1 MSENFFSLVLQDAPR
16 PLDMTALV
24 LQLRQLTAP
33 IGLSVELL
41 RNAQGSEP
49 AMVGVGGVPF
59 TVIAVATPVPPG
71 TMERAVAATIAWNE
85 AAAAVAAHG
94 AHLIVGCVQQPKN
107 HEHAL
112 HFAMLT
118 TFVTAAALDMSEGL
132 GAYWASGEMML
143 SPDGMR
149 RAVRAMLS
157 KTLPVED
164 WVNLMWFRGETAGQ
178 SQTVGAATIGMR
190 PFFGLEIEFLPAAQ
204 QPVELA
210 QRIFGLIRYLLM
222 HGMVIRDGETFGDS
236 ETDITR
242 VRFLEN
248 GSRVPGRVMQLSMET
263 GGPPVRERAAVS
275 SERQPSADAF
285 DTGAP
290 AHQAGERMG
299 EAAAPERQPPEAMVA
314 FPEPIAG
321 IVLRRPVFGRR
332 SRG

>member
-1 MSENFFSLVLQDAPR
+1 MSENFFSLVLLDAPR
-16 PLDMTALV
+16 PLDMGALV
-24 LQLRQLTAP
+24 LQIRQLTAP
-33 IGLSVELL
+33 IGLSVELM
-41 RNAQGSEP
+41 RDAQGGEP
-49 AMVGVGGVPF
+49 AMVGVGGVPL
-59 TVIAVATPVPPG
+59 TVIARDFPVPPG
-71 TMERAVAATIAWNE
+71 TMDRAVAATIAWNE

-190 PFFGLEIEFLPAAQ
+190 PFFGLEIEFLPAPQ

-248 GSRVPGRVMQLSMET
+248 GSRVPGPVMQLSMDT
-263 GGPPVRERAAVS
+263 GSGPAKVTAAVS
-275 SERQPSADAF
+275 SEPQPSADVV
-285 DTGAP
+285 DEGPP
-290 AHQAGERMG
+290 AYHAQDAMV
-299 EAAAPERQPPEAMVA
+299 EAAAPAGQHPEAMAA
-314 FPEPIAG
+314 FPDPTAG
-321 IVLRRPVFGRR
+321 VAPRRPAFGRR
-332 SRG
+332 GRG